1 MNHKEYKEILNYEL
15 YHDCNLSLIYKLR
28 LKYLTPST
36 NCTFLARRMWYL
48 YSCGGIRRAWSRVLY
63 LKIWRRYGCCIY
75 PNAEV
80 DCGFYVVHPVGVVI
94 GKCVIGQNF
103 TIYQNTTVGARRE
116 LDESKGLIPHIGC
129 SVIMYANSV
138 IAGDIVVADDVIVG
152 ANSVVLRDLKEA
164 GTYVGS
170 PAKKVR

>member
-1 MNHKEYKEILNYEL
+1 MNHKEYQEILNYEL
-15 YHDCNLSLIYKLR
+15 YHDCNLFLRYKLR

-36 NCTFLARRMWYL
+36 NCTFLARRMRYL
-48 YSCGGIRRAWSRVLY
+48 YSCGGILRAWLRVLY

-80 DCGFYVVHPVGVVI
+80 DCGFYVVHPVRAVI
-94 GKCVIGQNF
+94 GKCVIGHNF
-103 TIYQNTTVGARRE
+103 MVYQNVTVGDRRKFE
-116 LDESKGLIPHIGC
+116 EAEGLTPKIGND
-129 SVIMYANSV
+129 VIVYSNSV
-138 IAGDIVVADDVIVG
+138 IIGDVKIADGVVVG